1 MEEAIAAI
9 NFFILLSNLL
19 IYQAHRQQTL
29 NTINRHRKSVMASAV
44 WPPSK
49 NSARSGGWIR
59 IPAKQTLRAMV
70 EASLRPLEDENN
82 CPISSS
88 YLLSCTRSRFTQR
101 LDPELDTLLDS
112 LPPDEVDVLRTF
124 AVDVD
129 GLHHGLS
136 DPTSK
141 LVHGVSSWCP
151 GRDKA
156 IRNVALWYTD
166 SIQDD
171 IREIIGTFGQNREPQ
186 DLKEIF
192 IRAQVEAYIA
202 KHYASN
208 IDFFL
213 SQLEMD
219 VAVIHLAHHVNC
231 EMISKAMVCW
241 LSFSCDS

>member
-1 MEEAIAAI
+1 MEEGIAVI
-9 NFFILLSNLL
+9 NLFILLSNLL
-19 IYQAHRQQTL
+19 IYHAHRQQTL

-49 NSARSGGWIR
+49 YSALSGGWIR

-82 CPISSS
+82 CPTSSS
-88 YLLSCTRSRFTQR
+88 YVSSCTRSRFTQR

-112 LPPDEVDVLRTF
+112 LSSDEVKVLRTF

-136 DPTSK
+136 NPTSK

-151 GRDKA
+151 WRDKA
-156 IRNVALWYTD
+156 IRSVALWYTD
-166 SIQDD
+166 SIRDD
-171 IREIIGTFGQNREPQ
+171 ITEIIETFGQKCEDQ
-186 DLKEIF
+186 DPKQIF

-202 KHYASN
+202 KRYASN

-219 VAVIHLAHHVNC
+219 VAVVSDFVYLILRC
-231 EMISKAMVCW
+231 
-241 LSFSCDS
+241 